1 MQTLKTKML
10 IAATALIL
18 GFSIISC
25 KDNNKNIDVAKPDL
39 TFFALSNGNQQLK
52 INANNSA
59 NVNVT
64 TPIIGLLPNDLL
76 TAIDF
81 RPATGEL
88 YGVSSQSRVYVIS
101 QETGNARIVGI
112 ASLNPIIT
120 GTAVGLD
127 FDPTVDRIRLV
138 ISTGQNLRLHPE
150 TGTVVATDMAING
163 GTNPKIESVA
173 YTNNTAGSTTTVL
186 YDIDS

>member
-88 YGVSSQSRVYVIS
+88 YGVSSQSRVYVIN

-127 FDPTVDRIRLV
+127 FD
-138 ISTGQNLRLHPE
+138 
-150 TGTVVATDMAING
+150 
-163 GTNPKIESVA
+163 
-173 YTNNTAGSTTTVL
+173 
-186 YDIDS
+186 

>member
-64 TPIIGLLPNDLL
+64 TPIIGLLPM
-76 TAIDF
+76 I
-81 RPATGEL
+81 
-88 YGVSSQSRVYVIS
+88 Y
-101 QETGNARIVGI
+101 
-112 ASLNPIIT
+112 
-120 GTAVGLD
+120 
-127 FDPTVDRIRLV
+127 
-138 ISTGQNLRLHPE
+138 
-150 TGTVVATDMAING
+150 
-163 GTNPKIESVA
+163 
-173 YTNNTAGSTTTVL
+173 
-186 YDIDS
+186 